1 MPSQGRRKVMKPY
14 LDIFERYEK
23 KYLLTEKQYAAL
35 LYELRNTVHVDAYG
49 ETTILNIY
57 YDTPDHRLIRAS
69 LEKPVYKEKLRLRC
83 YGVPGPDS
91 PAFIELKKKYRGI
104 VYKRRT
110 DMTYS
115 QAVQFL
121 ASPDA
126 TADSQIEKEIR
137 YFAEIHSP
145 LIPAMVIACERTAMA
160 GNTDPELRITFD
172 RNVRWRDEDLN
183 LTHGSEGQ
191 PIHGS
196 GTILMEVKIKDALSP
211 EMADLF
217 CDLAIFPVSF
227 SKYGTA
233 YQQMNSAYGQQKVRK
248 YSYDR
253 TLIRNH
259 YEKQR
264 SHGRR
269 LLGSNRQLPCNRTSH
284 RPLLL
289 P

>member
-1 MPSQGRRKVMKPY
+1 MKPY
-14 LDIFERYEK
+14 SDIFERFEK

-121 ASPDA
+121 ASQDA
-126 TADSQIEKEIR
+126 AAGSQIEKEIR
-137 YFAEIHSP
+137 YFAGIHSP
-145 LIPAMVIACERTAMA
+145 LVPAMVIACERTAMA

-172 RNVRWRDEDLN
+172 RNIRWREDDLD

-191 PIHGS
+191 NIHDS
-196 GTILMEVKIKDALSP
+196 GTVLMEVKIKDALLP
-211 EMADLF
+211 ELAHLF
-217 CDLAIFPVSF
+217 SDLAVFPVSF

-233 YQQMNSAYGQQKVRK
+233 YRQMAAEKSQREERIYN
-248 YSYDR
+248 YDR

-259 YEKQR
+259 YEKQCR
-264 SHGRR
+264 HGRR
-269 LLGSNRQLPCNRTSH
+269 FLGGNRLLPCNRASH
-284 RPLLL
+284 RPLVL